1 MFEHLATEQQVTDDD
16 IRSLMFGDY
25 MTSKEEQ
32 RSYDEVEDLDTLREV
47 YGNDRIKNT
56 QLFFHQIFPYLHE
69 NCFSGNNR
77 YISIIWHC
85 FSDWFCN

>member
-25 MTSKEEQ
+25 MTSKEEH

-47 YGNDRIKNT
+47 METIRQNILRSSFIRFILICMKT
-56 QLFFHQIFPYLHE
+56 IFLVTI
-69 NCFSGNNR
+69 GTLV
-77 YISIIWHC
+77 
-85 FSDWFCN
+85 